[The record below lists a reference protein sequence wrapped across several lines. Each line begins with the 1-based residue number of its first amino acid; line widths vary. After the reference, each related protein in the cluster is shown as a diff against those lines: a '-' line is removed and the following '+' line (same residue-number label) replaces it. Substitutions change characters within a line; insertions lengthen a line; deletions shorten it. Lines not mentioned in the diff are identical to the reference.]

1 MFTSAP
7 PPKPTLDDLIAPLAS
22 GPDSSSTLES
32 RSPPPYTPVIHISS
46 VDLPPSYYVEGCNL
60 VYKIKTHADGMIVC
74 YKAQFIAKGYKQEY
88 NIDYEETFAPVARL
102 KSIRDLIAVA
112 STQDWS
118 LFRWT

>member
-32 RSPPPYTPVIHISS
+32 RSPPPHTPVIHISS
-46 VDLPPSYYVEGCNL
+46 GCNL
-60 VYKIKTHADGMIVC
+60 VYKIKTHVDGMIVC

-102 KSIRDLIAVA
+102 TSIRDLIAVA